1 MTARPVPVSEQK
13 EPIVLSN
20 SASKSERPVVSMDLL
35 SLFRL
40 IVRHWRVTLPIAV
53 LTLIGLVGAFR
64 VSSPTYEATG
74 SNLLLGAPEAPKA
87 DPTTGEPAPGVGQNP
102 FARYGDLSVVADIL
116 ARYMDSDSKR
126 TELEPQGVT
135 GYDVVANRLQRGPV
149 IEVTGKGS
157 SAEAAMAS
165 AETVLDDA
173 DATLAQ
179 IQELEHADPNYLITS
194 ARLEPAST
202 ATAMYGST
210 MRTVIAVMA
219 LGGLGTLGAAV
230 VAEAIGRRRP
240 VPAIPEGAAAEADAT
255 DLGTERDPSNG
266 SPGTDWSEVSSAL
279 RLARREP
286 PEEEPVGQEVPREDS
301 SRREPGWQKTAPMR
315 SGEPSADNGH
325 RQPKT
330 DRSA

>member
-1 MTARPVPVSEQK
+1 MM
-13 EPIVLSN
+13 LSS
-20 SASKSERPVVSMDLL
+20 SASESERSGVSMDLL

-40 IVRHWRVTLPIAV
+40 IVRHWRVTLPIAL

-74 SNLLLGAPEAPKA
+74 SNLLLGAREAPKA
-87 DPTTGEPAPGVGQNP
+87 DPTTGELPPGVGQNP

-116 ARYMDSDSKR
+116 ARFMDSDSKR
-126 TELEPQGVT
+126 TDLESQGVT

-149 IEVTGKGS
+149 VEVTGKGS

-165 AETVLDDA
+165 AEAVLDDA
-173 DATLAQ
+173 EATLAH
-179 IQELEHADPNYLITS
+179 IQELEDADPNYLITS

-240 VPAIPEGAAAEADAT
+240 VPAIPEGAAADADAT
-255 DLGTERDPSNG
+255 DLGTERGTSNG
-266 SPGTDWSEVSSAL
+266 FLGADWSEVSSAL

-286 PEEEPVGQEVPREDS
+286 SEEEPAGQEVPREDS
-301 SRREPGWQKTAPMR
+301 SRREPGWQKTAPRR
-315 SGEPSADNGH
+315 SGEPAADNGH